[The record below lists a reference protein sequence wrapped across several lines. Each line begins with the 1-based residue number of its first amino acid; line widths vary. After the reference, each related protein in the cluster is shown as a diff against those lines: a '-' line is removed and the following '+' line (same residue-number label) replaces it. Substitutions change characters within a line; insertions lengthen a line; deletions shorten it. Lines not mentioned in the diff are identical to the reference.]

1 MIHIQASCASEKET
15 SLKTDRFSSRDAA
28 HSSLQVGLIGCGGFV
43 RGNHLP
49 NLAKEPGFVIRAICD
64 LNAAVLAPL
73 QSKYDPNYVTQDA
86 EKLIRDPSIDLIL
99 IGTKPD
105 ARLPLIRAAV
115 NAGKAVFVEKPLGTD
130 WEETREI
137 LRIFRARPTPCMVGL
152 NRPYSRIM
160 QEVKRIFSRH
170 RRGPT
175 LISYR
180 IVCEDIL
187 WPEHHRQTLRSGQ
200 STILHEICH
209 IFDLLN
215 WLTDS
220 LPETIYAVG
229 GRSDN
234 NLMTLTYPNETQA
247 TIISGGC
254 GTEGFPK
261 EQMEIFTNH
270 GVIRMNEFVELNVAQ
285 IPGEEDQFF
294 PVKFN
299 PRGPLDGFTEAS
311 LRKALKAARQGLTP
325 EQIAVGYYYD
335 VRVWVDKGH
344 REEIRWLRDCLL
356 EKKPIPTNEVRG
368 AQSVF
373 LALKALESLKSG
385 QVVPLDWT
393 ALMKL

>member
-1 MIHIQASCASEKET
+1 MPNLSDGMNVLCGHARSVSGSAVIRAG
-15 SLKTDRFSSRDAA
+15 F
-28 HSSLQVGLIGCGGFV
+28 IGCGGFV
-43 RGNHLP
+43 QGNHLP
-49 NLAKEPGFVIRAICD
+49 NVAKNPGFKVRALCD
-64 LNAAVLAPL
+64 LNKSVLERLRSSYEPDYITNDAARLL
-73 QSKYDPNYVTQDA
+73 QDPA
-86 EKLIRDPSIDLIL
+86 IDVVI

-105 ARLPLIRAAV
+105 VRLGLIREAAR
-115 NAGKAVFVEKPLGTD
+115 AGKAIFVEKPMGMG
-130 WEETREI
+130 WEDTREI
-137 LRIFRARPTPCMVGL
+137 LRILRDHPVPCMVGM

-160 QEVKRIFSRH
+160 QEVKRIFDKH

-200 STILHEICH
+200 STILHELCH

-220 LPETIYAVG
+220 LPEAVYTVG

-234 NLMTLTYPNETQA
+234 NIVTLTYPNETQA
-247 TIISGGC
+247 TLISGGC

-261 EQMEIFTNH
+261 EQMEVFTGN

-299 PRGPLDGFTEAS
+299 PCGPLEGFTEAK
-311 LRKALKAARQGLTP
+311 LRAELKAARRGLTP

-344 REEIRWLRDCLL
+344 REEIRSLHDCLVGR
-356 EKKPIPTNEVRG
+356 KPIPTDEVRG
-368 AQSVF
+368 AQAVF
-373 LALKALESLKSG
+373 LALKALESL
-385 QVVPLDWT
+385 QVRQAIPLDWKS
-393 ALMKL
+393 LMRI